1 MEPWF
6 YIVALGA
13 AIAGLA
19 WMMPK
24 SGHGGSEQE
33 FVSEEAYG
41 RLLEDLEAE
50 NRELLDAVAKFK
62 REHDGTTE
70 LLGRRIVE
78 LEQQMKLLSETPRS
92 PATPAVS
99 PSPDSSFPA
108 TFFAQTSHTS
118 SSADVYRDTGAA
130 LSPAAEAG
138 TPPGR
143 EPSPSA
149 ADVADRPSAEPSP
162 DSEPERISPAIRD
175 RYADLLAMHEKG
187 KSVEQIAKATGMNKG
202 EVQLILQL
210 ARREERHA

>member
-78 LEQQMKLLSETPRS
+78 LEQQMKLLSETPPLPRNAS
-92 PATPAVS
+92 G
-99 PSPDSSFPA
+99 FPLPGFVFSRD
-108 TFFAQTSHTS
+108 FFSLRQAIQ
-118 SSADVYRDTGAA
+118 AA
-130 LSPAAEAG
+130 LRMSIATLVPLC
-138 TPPGR
+138 R
-143 EPSPSA
+143 
-149 ADVADRPSAEPSP
+149 RP
-162 DSEPERISPAIRD
+162 R
-175 RYADLLAMHEKG
+175 
-187 KSVEQIAKATGMNKG
+187 
-202 EVQLILQL
+202 
-210 ARREERHA
+210 RRERLRGGSRRQARLT